1 MKYRI
6 LSLLLAMLFMSFAAA
21 AEEGNGSGVASASDM
36 TDVIDIVDENSVPVT
51 AQQLN
56 DGVYPVAV
64 DVSSSMFKVVGCE
77 VTVQDGKMTARL
89 SMKSKSYEAMY
100 PGTAEDAARA
110 PKEALAMLEEQAD
123 GKLTFTLPIDAFDA
137 GYECAA
143 LSARKQLWY
152 PRTLVFRSDSLP
164 LDAWKE
170 ECLKTP
176 ESLALSDGTYT
187 CDVRLEGAG
196 RASLASPAVVTVQDG
211 KCSAR
216 IVFSTSKIDYVIVDG
231 QRFEPAGNENGA
243 AFTVPV
249 AVFDRKLP
257 ITVDSTA
264 ITPSVEVAYSMTFD
278 AQSIA
283 PQ

>member
-137 GYECAA
+137 GYKCAA